1 MKKIHPSKISYYAR
15 NKKVFLSNPRYK
27 SMYRVK
33 TKPTFTNAYFNALV
47 KEECSQFIESN
58 GEQIKKENPALYSS
72 ITGEKVKK
80 APLVLDKT
88 NQEEVKEKTSYD
100 ELDEYQKRRDAE
112 RKAELEK
119 ARAKLKKNEVKFN
132 FENQKTDWSVYGYW
146 VNAHLPVTVGKL
158 GSTQAWRIEKET
170 PEYY

>member
-1 MKKIHPSKISYYAR
+1 MSDLHPSKVSYYGR
-15 NKKVFLSNPRYK
+15 NKRIFLSNPRYK
-27 SMYRVK
+27 GSSCVK
-33 TKPTFTNAYFNALV
+33 TKPNFNLLIKQETARFIEECGPSIRV
-47 KEECSQFIESN
+47 KE
-58 GEQIKKENPALYSS
+58 PALYSS
-72 ITGEKVKK
+72 ITGKKVKQ
-80 APLVLDKT
+80 APLVLEKT

-100 ELDEYQKRRDAE
+100 ELDAYQKKRDAE